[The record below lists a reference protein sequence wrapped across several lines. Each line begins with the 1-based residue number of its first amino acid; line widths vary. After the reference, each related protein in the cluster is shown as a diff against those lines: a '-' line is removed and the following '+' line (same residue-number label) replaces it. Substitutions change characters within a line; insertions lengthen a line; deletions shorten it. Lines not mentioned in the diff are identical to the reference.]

1 MKASPYLVVLAAHLF
16 CAVPASAQDRVSA
29 YVNLFES
36 WCLSRKADPARDWER
51 AYPDDGR
58 SSSQAFSVNG
68 NIVTTYERIYD
79 VTGLSLTQEQHS
91 CAVSDVA
98 PWLTQQEREA
108 VLMEVTELM
117 AVRHPSLQRKDDI
130 DLGWDIHRVWT
141 DGPAGTEA
149 ATWGVI
155 LMRVGNDLPGT
166 TLTLA
171 LPRQ

>member
-1 MKASPYLVVLAAHLF
+1 M
-16 CAVPASAQDRVSA
+16 
-29 YVNLFES
+29 
-36 WCLSRKADPARDWER
+36 
-51 AYPDDGR
+51 
-58 SSSQAFSVNG
+58 
-68 NIVTTYERIYD
+68 
-79 VTGLSLTQEQHS
+79 
-91 CAVSDVA
+91 SDVA

-108 VLMEVTELM
+108 VVMEVTVLM